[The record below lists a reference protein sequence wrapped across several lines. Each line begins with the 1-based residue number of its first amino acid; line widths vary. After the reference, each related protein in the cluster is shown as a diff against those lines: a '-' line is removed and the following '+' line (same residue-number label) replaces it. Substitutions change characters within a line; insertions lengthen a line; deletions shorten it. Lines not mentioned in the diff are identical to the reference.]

1 MATTKPKPGPERLLS
16 LLGLGRRGGNV
27 VAGVDRV
34 RAGLQRGH
42 FSCVV
47 VASDASHR
55 AAAKV
60 FRLAKARGVPLLR
73 GPAAE
78 RLGQGLGLPPVMA
91 VGVTDRAL
99 AAGLMRSGAEAPPME
114 D

>member
-1 MATTKPKPGPERLLS
+1 
-16 LLGLGRRGGNV
+16 V

-34 RAGLQRGH
+34 RAGLQRGR

-47 VASDASHR
+47 VASDASAR
-55 AAAKV
+55 VADKV
-60 FRLAKARGVPLLR
+60 VRLAKARGVPLLR
-73 GPAAE
+73 GPGAE
-78 RLGQGLGLPPVMA
+78 RMGAGLGLPPVMA

-99 AAGLMRSGAEAPPME
+99 AAGLMRSGAAAPPME